1 MVINLPTPVKYNCPL
16 QTYIL
21 TGPLVAR
28 IGTEQNGAKEA
39 PILNREKS
47 QPTYNCQLH

>member
-1 MVINLPTPVKYNCPL
+1 MVINLPTPVKYNWPL

-28 IGTEQNGAKEA
+28 IGTERNDAKEA
-39 PILNREKS
+39 LKLNREKS
-47 QPTYNCQLH
+47 QPTYNC